1 MRGAGET
8 HIAWDQ
14 SDGASGREW
23 AQRRGERSAAQCSA
37 VQWGTTRRLHIT
49 DAILECGAA
58 AWLLGLGLFALA
70 VGSASE

>member
-8 HIAWDQ
+8 HIVG
-14 SDGASGREW
+14 SKRRREW
-23 AQRRGERSAAQCSA
+23 ARVGAAERRAQCSA